1 MKYTICY
8 LYYDLL
14 NLYGDS
20 GNVKALKN
28 HLENQGIKVDIKYI
42 SVNDKKDFSKYD
54 LVYIGSGTKNN
65 LKIALEDIM
74 KYKEQINDQI
84 KSNKNFFVTG
94 NALELFGK
102 YIIDKNN
109 KISCLDIVDFYTEY
123 GKRIVKDVK
132 YDCEFTN
139 NKIIGFE
146 NHRGKTITNKKHI
159 FENEG
164 IKYKNFIGT
173 YIIGPILVRN
183 PEFCK
188 YYISKIIKDK
198 FDKFNFKDDDYEYE
212 ENAYN
217 INIESIN

>member
-14 NLYGDS
+14 NLYGDN
-20 GNVKALKN
+20 GNIKALKM
-28 HLENQGIKVDIKYI
+28 HLENQGIKVDIKYV
-42 SVNDKKDFSKYD
+42 SVGDKKDFNKYD

-74 KYKEQINDQI
+74 KHKDQIEKAIND
-84 KSNKNFFVTG
+84 NKNYFVTG
-94 NALELFGK
+94 NSIELFGK
-102 YIIDKNN
+102 YIIDKDF
-109 KISCLDIVDFYTEY
+109 KTPCLDIVDYYTEY

-132 YDCEFTN
+132 YDFKFTN

-146 NHRGKTITNKKHI
+146 NHRGKTITKKSYL

-188 YYISKIIKDK
+188 YYISKLIKDK
-198 FDKFNFKDDDYEYE
+198 FDNFKLKEDAYEY
-212 ENAYN
+212 
-217 INIESIN
+217 